1 MKKGLLEKLLGALGV
16 SRTEQFFLEIQE
28 TREAMRRIAN
38 LELGPYA
45 GSSADKICYSMLKKW
60 SVGNAEYI
68 KSEKSTITLLTPSGR
83 WCSVPPTLQ
92 GAMDIVREKDR
103 LYMPFYV
110 KDTKGPIKS
119 VYRD

>member
-1 MKKGLLEKLLGALGV
+1 MKKGLLEKLLGAFGV

-28 TREAMRRIAN
+28 TREAMKRIAS
-38 LELGPYA
+38 LELDPYA
-45 GSSADKICYSMLKKW
+45 GSNGEKIGYAMLKRW
-60 SVGNAEYI
+60 SRENAEYI
-68 KSEKSTITLLTPSGR
+68 KSEKRTITLLTPNGR
-83 WCSVPPTLQ
+83 WCSIPPTLQ

-103 LYMPFYV
+103 LYRPFYV